1 MTKMIKAFPSFVEI
15 QMEVGLHH
23 LSSFLSYPSVCSEL
37 LIKAYQVYSD
47 KCCDTFSGFQKEIRT
62 YLIYLTFLF
71 SFTDLT
77 FNREPHERRSPLRF
91 LMRSENMKKFI
102 NIFPWVKC
110 GMVGYLLCSEIDH
123 H

>member
-1 MTKMIKAFPSFVEI
+1 MTKTVKTFPSFVQI
-15 QMEVGLHH
+15 QMEAGLHR
-23 LSSFLSYPSVCSEL
+23 LSSFLNYPSVCSEI
-37 LIKAYQVYSD
+37 LIKACQVYSD

-91 LMRSENMKKFI
+91 IMRSENMKKSI
-102 NIFPWVKC
+102 NILPWVKC
-110 GMVGYLLCSEIDH
+110 GMVRYLLYSEINH